1 MTVLRGAREGVLQF
15 GNFLGES
22 ELGGRKLIVRSRRLT
37 TGAVQR
43 MLDEVADELASLPF
57 AAKTPTVA
65 PYARTRGIAVPR
77 IRGSHAYAEARE
89 RLNS

>member
-1 MTVLRGAREGVLQF
+1 MLQF

-43 MLDEVADELASLPF
+43 MLEEVADELASLPF
-57 AAKTPTVA
+57 AATTPTVA
-65 PYARTRGIAVPR
+65 PYARTRGIAPDALY
-77 IRGSHAYAEARE
+77 HAYAEARE